1 MLRTHQ
7 IVHILLFTWLE
18 SGMDEA
24 KALATREDGLVI
36 G

>member
-7 IVHILLFTWLE
+7 IVQILLFTWLE

-24 KALATREDGLVI
+24 KALAMWKMG
-36 G
+36 